1 MHILFS
7 YMERNEYIAE
17 ARGYVIIHERI
28 EFKMMVYT
36 SKATLYMIGLSVA
49 PIEEKLVQYRYIV
62 K

>member
-1 MHILFS
+1 
-7 YMERNEYIAE
+7 MERNEYIAE

-28 EFKMMVYT
+28 EIKMMVYT
-36 SKATLYMIGLSVA
+36 FKSHAIHDRVSVA

>member
-28 EFKMMVYT
+28 EIKMMVYT
-36 SKATLYMIGLSVA
+36 FKSHAIHDRVSVA